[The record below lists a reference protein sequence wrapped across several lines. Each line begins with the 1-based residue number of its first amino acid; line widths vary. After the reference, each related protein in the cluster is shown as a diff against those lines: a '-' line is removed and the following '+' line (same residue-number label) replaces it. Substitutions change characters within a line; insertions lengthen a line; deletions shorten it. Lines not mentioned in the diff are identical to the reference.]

1 MWWTFPLLQIR
12 PGRRRLLASLQI
24 FTRGEMRQRGQKS
37 GLWVAAGLLLV
48 TACSRAPRPVPERL
62 ASRPARSQALPRLGF
77 TLQAGAF
84 VKVEN
89 AARFS
94 ESLQAQG
101 LEAAYYASGDGLYRV
116 RFGDFATK
124 EKARARGETLKS
136 AGVIEVFWVVAPDGS
151 APAASGPIRLRPTD
165 ERGLRVSLAES
176 ARGYLGVPYLF
187 GGTTERGFDCSGLTG
202 AVYRLNGLR
211 LPRSSQ
217 AQFEAGSPVDL
228 EDARAGDLLFFATIG
243 GGRVSHVGLY
253 LGQGAFI
260 HAPRSGQSIRQDEL
274 SDRYYKKAFLGA
286 RTYL

>member
-1 MWWTFPLLQIR
+1 MPLEKETWRLR
-12 PGRRRLLASLQI
+12 LAPVLGSALALLA
-24 FTRGEMRQRGQKS
+24 G
-37 GLWVAAGLLLV
+37 
-48 TACSRAPRPVPERL
+48 CSRTPHPIPER
-62 ASRPARSQALPRLGF
+62 ASPTALRALPRLGY

-84 VKVEN
+84 AKVEN
-89 AARFS
+89 AARFA

-101 LEAAYYASGDGLYRV
+101 LEAAYYGSGDGLYRV
-116 RFGDFATK
+116 RFGDFPTR
-124 EKARARGETLKS
+124 EKARTRGEALKA
-136 AGVIEVFWVVAPDGS
+136 AGAIEAFWVVAPDGS
-151 APAASGPIRLRPTD
+151 APTAPGPVRVRPTD
-165 ERGLRVSLAES
+165 ERGLRASLVES

-187 GGTTERGFDCSGLTG
+187 GGTTARGFDCSGLMG

-228 EDARAGDLLFFATIG
+228 DRARAGDLVFFATGG

-260 HAPRSGQSIRQDEL
+260 HAPRPGQSIRQDDL
-274 SDRYYKKAFLGA
+274 ADRYYRRALMGV

>member
-1 MWWTFPLLQIR
+1 MLSREFQRRHGFGPPL
-12 PGRRRLLASLQI
+12 
-24 FTRGEMRQRGQKS
+24 
-37 GLWVAAGLLLV
+37 VAGMLLLSACTRPP
-48 TACSRAPRPVPERL
+48 TAVPLRPVAKVP
-62 ASRPARSQALPRLGF
+62 SVHALPRLGY

-84 VKVEN
+84 AKVEN

-124 EKARARGETLKS
+124 ERARTRGEALKS
-136 AGVIEVFWVVAPDGS
+136 AGTLEAFWVVAPDGS
-151 APAASGPIRLRPTD
+151 APAAAGPARLRPTD
-165 ERGLRVSLAES
+165 ERGLRANLVDS

-202 AVYRLNGLR
+202 AVYRLNGMQ

-228 EDARAGDLLFFATIG
+228 DQARAGDLLFFATG
-243 GGRVSHVGLY
+243 SGGRVSHVGLY

-260 HAPRSGQSIRQDEL
+260 HAPRSGQSIRQDDL
-274 SDRYYKKAFLGA
+274 SDRYYRKAFVGA
-286 RTYL
+286 RAYL

>member
-1 MWWTFPLLQIR
+1 M
-12 PGRRRLLASLQI
+12 RRLRHRIGPAV
-24 FTRGEMRQRGQKS
+24 
-37 GLWVAAGLLLV
+37 VAALLLS
-48 TACSRAPRPVPERL
+48 TACTRAPRRYVERPL
-62 ASRPARSQALPRLGF
+62 ASPAAARALPRLGY

-84 VKVEN
+84 AKVEN

-94 ESLQAQG
+94 QSLQAQG

-124 EKARARGETLKS
+124 EKARARGEALKA
-136 AGVIEVFWVVAPDGS
+136 AGSIEAYWVVAPDGS
-151 APAASGPIRLRPTD
+151 APGAGGRFQVHPED
-165 ERGLRVSLAES
+165 ERGLRASLVDA
-176 ARGYLGVPYLF
+176 AKGYLGVPYLF

-217 AQFEAGSPVDL
+217 AQFEAGRPVDL
-228 EDARAGDLLFFATIG
+228 EGARAGDLLFFATNG

-260 HAPRSGQSIRQDEL
+260 HAPRPGQGIRQDRL
-274 SDRYYKKAFLGA
+274 SDRYYSRALVGA
-286 RTYL
+286 RSYL

>member
-1 MWWTFPLLQIR
+1 MKM
-12 PGRRRLLASLQI
+12 GR
-24 FTRGEMRQRGQKS
+24 G
-37 GLWVAAGLLLV
+37 AGKILMALLV
-48 TACSRAPRPVPERL
+48 LTAACSRAPHPLPERTPPE
-62 ASRPARSQALPRLGF
+62 RPRGTAARALPRLGY

-84 VKVEN
+84 AKVEN
-89 AARFS
+89 AARFA

-101 LEAAYYASGDGLYRV
+101 LEATYYASGEGLYRV
-116 RFGDFATK
+116 RFGDFATR
-124 EKARARGETLKS
+124 EKARARGEALKR
-136 AGVIEVFWVVAPDGS
+136 AGVIEAFWVVAPDGS
-151 APAASGPIRLRPTD
+151 APGASGRPQIHPAD
-165 ERGLRVSLAES
+165 ERGLRASLVET

-228 EDARAGDLLFFATIG
+228 EQARAGDLLFFAPG

-253 LGQGAFI
+253 VGQGAFI
-260 HAPRSGQSIRQDEL
+260 HAPSAGRGICQDQL
-274 SDRYYKKAFLGA
+274 SDRYYQKAFVGA